1 MAVSSPCVSA
11 VIVAAGSSTRFGRP
25 GKVFAPLAGK
35 PVLEW
40 SLEAHER
47 CPLVGEV
54 VIVGQ
59 SPDRQRIWKLAGRSL
74 RSTPWTF
81 APGGRDRQESVAR
94 GLRAAGGDFPLVS
107 IHDAARPGV
116 TASLIEQVALEA
128 QRTGAAVAGYPARDT
143 MKVCERD
150 GTVIRTLDRRRLWQA
165 ATPQI
170 FQAHLLYD
178 AYEKA
183 AAEGLTFTDD
193 AGLVERMGYP
203 VRMVPADE
211 TILKITT
218 PNDLMA
224 LEGML
229 GTGAVRTGFGYDI
242 HRTSPER
249 RLVLGGAEFEEGAG
263 LLGHSDADV
272 VCHAAADA
280 LLGAAALGDIGRHFP
295 DTDPE
300 LAGIS
305 SIVLLG
311 RVAAL
316 LEEAGWRPYSLDV
329 TLIAERPKIAPRA
342 AEMRRRMAEALG
354 LDEDA
359 VSIKATT
366 AEGVGAAGRGECMEA
381 YAVAQI
387 VPLRPAGRV

>member
-1 MAVSSPCVSA
+1 MSSPSVSA

-25 GKVFAPLAGK
+25 GKVFALLAGK

-40 SLEAHER
+40 SLDAHEQ
-47 CPLVGEV
+47 CPVVKEV

-59 SPDRQRIWKLAGRSL
+59 SPDKQKIWRLAGRSL
-74 RSTPWTF
+74 RTTPWKF

-94 GLRAAGGDFPLVS
+94 GLQAVGEDFPVVS

-116 TASLIEQVALEA
+116 TAALIEQVAIEA

-143 MKVCERD
+143 IKVCERD
-150 GTVIRTLDRRRLWQA
+150 GTVIRTMDRRRLWQA
-165 ATPQI
+165 ATPQA

-203 VRMVPADE
+203 VRMVAADE

-218 PNDLMA
+218 PNDLRA

-229 GTGAVRTGFGYDI
+229 GTGTVRTGFGYDI

-249 RLVLGGAEFEEGAG
+249 ALVLGGVRFEEGPG
-263 LLGHSDADV
+263 LVGHSDADV

-295 DTDPE
+295 DTDPQF
-300 LAGIS
+300 AGIS

-311 RVAAL
+311 HVAGI
-316 LEEAGWRPYSLDV
+316 LEEAGWRPFSLDV
-329 TLIAERPKIAPRA
+329 TLIAERPKIAPRV

-354 LDEDA
+354 LEDES

-366 AEGVGAAGRGECMEA
+366 SEGVGPAGRGECMEA
-381 YAVAQI
+381 HAVAQI
-387 VPLRPAGRV
+387 VPLRLPGRV